1 MAKKSVIE
9 EEVLKSGIYGDGDP
23 VEEPQNPDTPGQ
35 QEEGGEEPGGDTPIV
50 PGGDSSTGDSS
61 TGDSSTGADDPAEEE
76 EGTGIAAGFA
86 QAANMQITTTV
97 GNTIPQ
103 VDTTKYAVRSR
114 FTQNGKNAGA
124 NSEFAVK
131 ATSEGAGFKP
141 TKDVSKKAFPE
152 TGAAYKEVV
161 NTNSY

>member
-35 QEEGGEEPGGDTPIV
+35 EEGGEDNPTGDTPAV
-50 PGGDSSTGDSS
+50 PGDSSTGDSS
-61 TGDSSTGADDPAEEE
+61 TGDSSTGDNPAEEE

-103 VDTTKYAVRSR
+103 VDTTKYEVRSR

-131 ATSEGAGFKP
+131 ATNEGAGFKP